1 MMRTTIRAVTAA
13 SLLLAA
19 CGDDTGNEPGT
30 NTFTGAISG
39 AHTAAISG
47 EAVFGVTTDD
57 GSNAVGLALILGEGG
72 AARIFLASTSTPRP
86 PGGTYDIEAPRL
98 PAGSDTVFAGTVGY
112 VVNGALELY
121 ETRGGTITLTR
132 SAFNGVA
139 GTFELRAV
147 RTSPCC
153 DPTPVQIF
161 VTGTFDAAQINQ
173 VP

>member
-1 MMRTTIRAVTAA
+1 MMRTTMRTVAAA

-30 NTFTGAISG
+30 SIFTGEITG
-39 AHTAAISG
+39 VHTASVAG
-47 EAVFGVTTDD
+47 EAVFGVTLDD

-72 AARIFLASTSTPRP
+72 PRASFSRQPAP
-86 PGGTYDIEAPRL
+86 PDPPVGTYDIESPTF
-98 PAGSDTVFAGTVGY
+98 PAGSDTVFGGTIGF
-112 VVNGALELY
+112 VVNGALEQF
-121 ETRGGTITLTR
+121 ETRSGTITLTR
-132 SAFNGVA
+132 SAYNGVA

-161 VTGTFDAAQINQ
+161 ITGTFDAAQISQ

>member
-1 MMRTTIRAVTAA
+1 MQTVVAA
-13 SLLLAA
+13 SLFLSA

-30 NTFTGAISG
+30 STFAGEITGV
-39 AHTAAISG
+39 HTASVAG
-47 EAVFGVTTDD
+47 EAVFGVTVDD
-57 GSNAVGLALILGEGG
+57 GSGAVGLALILGEGG

-86 PGGTYDIEAPRL
+86 PAGTYDIEAPGF
-98 PAGSDTVFAGTVGY
+98 PAGSDTVFAGSVGF
-112 VVNGALELY
+112 VVNGALEVF

-161 VTGTFDAAQINQ
+161 ITGTFDAAQINQ
-173 VP
+173 VF